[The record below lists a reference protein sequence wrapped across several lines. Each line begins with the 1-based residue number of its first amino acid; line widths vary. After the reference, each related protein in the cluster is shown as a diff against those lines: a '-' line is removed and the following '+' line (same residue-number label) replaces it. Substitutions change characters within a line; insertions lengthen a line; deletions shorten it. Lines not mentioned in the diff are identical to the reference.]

1 LLHNKKKLRFLKK
14 MDNKVAVQAVLL
26 TLGAAFVLLSVV
38 EWKKLADLVP
48 FDDGTYTF
56 APQGSPA
63 HPYSPVCAAVAPAAS
78 VAPAAVMS
86 LDACQNK
93 YGAQVPWSQGIK
105 AFVYS
110 WIGVGLLV
118 AAFVKPKGVAGGW

>member
-1 LLHNKKKLRFLKK
+1 
-14 MDNKVAVQAVLL
+14 MDNKVAVQAVLV

-48 FDDGTYTF
+48 SDDGTYTF
-56 APQGSPA
+56 APQSSPA
-63 HPYSPVCAAVAPAAS
+63 QPYSPICAAAGPAAS
-78 VAPAAVMS
+78 VPPAAVVS
-86 LDACQNK
+86 LDACQSK